1 MNIKSIT
8 VIGGHDKT
16 GAKENI
22 EELTISAGEI
32 VGIVGPTGSGKS
44 SIISDIEQIAQ
55 GDTFSGR
62 RVLFDG
68 KVPSR
73 RVRSD
78 PRKKLVAQLSQTMN
92 FLADMTVHDFIL
104 LHSKCR
110 GIRANRVKKVIDLAN
125 SLTGEPINRDHKL
138 TILSGGQTRS
148 LMVADIALISNS
160 PVVLIDEIENA
171 GIKKKEAIDALTGN
185 GKLVLIVTH
194 DPVLALMASK
204 RIVMK
209 NGGMNKLI
217 MTNQED
223 LEYTESWASSTISCW
238 TCARSFAAARSS
250 AICSWRKSPYE
261 NSDRCRHA
269 RLGQDGGTFT
279 YAQGIAAVQKGLQH
293 CQVRLS
299 VHGRRRA
306 VQAAGPARH
315 GGAGQG
321 HVPRPFRH
329 LHYEEIFKWASDQK
343 SDILV
348 VETAGLC
355 HRCAPYTENS
365 LGICVLDAT
374 TGPNTPLKLGPFLS
388 TADIAVI
395 TKGDLISQAE
405 REIYRERIL
414 EINPDCTIIEANG
427 LSGKGSTRA
436 GRRDR

>member
-1 MNIKSIT
+1 MNLKSIT

-16 GAKENI
+16 GKKENI
-22 EELTISAGEI
+22 QELTISAGEI

-55 GDTFSGR
+55 GDTFSRR

-78 PRKKLVAQLSQTMN
+78 PRRKLVAQLSQTMN
-92 FLADMTVHDFIL
+92 FLADMTVDDFIL

-171 GIKKKEAIDALTGN
+171 GIKKKEAIDSLTGN
-185 GKLVLIVTH
+185 GKIVLIVTH

-217 MTNQED
+217 LTNQED
-223 LEYTESWASSTISCW
+223 MEIS
-238 TCARSFAAARSS
+238 
-250 AICSWRKSPYE
+250 RK
-261 NSDRCRHA
+261 
-269 RLGQDGGTFT
+269 
-279 YAQGIAAVQKGLQH
+279 
-293 CQVRLS
+293 
-299 VHGRRRA
+299 
-306 VQAAGPARH
+306 
-315 GGAGQG
+315 
-321 HVPRPFRH
+321 
-329 LHYEEIFKWASDQK
+329 
-343 SDILV
+343 
-348 VETAGLC
+348 
-355 HRCAPYTENS
+355 
-365 LGICVLDAT
+365 LGILD
-374 TGPNTPLKLGPFLS
+374 NIMLDMRDKLRRGEVISNLQLEK
-388 TADIAVI
+388 IA
-395 TKGDLISQAE
+395 L
-405 REIYRERIL
+405 
-414 EINPDCTIIEANG
+414 
-427 LSGKGSTRA
+427 
-436 GRRDR
+436 